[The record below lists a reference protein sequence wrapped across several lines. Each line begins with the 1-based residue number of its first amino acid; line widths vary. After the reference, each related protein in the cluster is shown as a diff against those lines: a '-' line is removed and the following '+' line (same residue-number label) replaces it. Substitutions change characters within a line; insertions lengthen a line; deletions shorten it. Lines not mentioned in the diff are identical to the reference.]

1 MSNKVDESKA
11 NIFYTRMRALGY
23 KDLTEF
29 RKDTKISL
37 SFETCRR
44 AINEGRR
51 TLSPHVVV
59 ELMQTMDFTPEE
71 IAKELK
77 ARGDKFVYKLVGA
90 SAKGIVLNERES
102 ELIDILRNPS
112 DPELFDA
119 IMTIV
124 RRAKKGRE

>member
-11 NIFYTRMRALGY
+11 NIFYTRMRDLGY

-90 SAKGIVLNERES
+90 SAKGSVLNERES